1 MVPYPLFRYPTTTT
15 QKKSTS
21 APQAIRNK
29 RGGVAGAA
37 ASRQGRDG
45 HQPAT
50 LPPPHPR
57 VGGAGGRSPP
67 CLGAWG
73 ASPTNKTREARSRF
87 PRTGLSHYRV
97 GEGGVE
103 PPRPFGHTD

>member
-29 RGGVAGAA
+29 RGGVAGAT

-50 LPPPHPR
+50 LPPPTPEWG
-57 VGGAGGRSPP
+57 VQGGEARP
-67 CLGAWG
+67 AWG
-73 ASPTNKTREARSRF
+73 RGARAPQIKRERPVRAFRERASLTIEWAR
-87 PRTGLSHYRV
+87 
-97 GEGGVE
+97 GEL
-103 PPRPFGHTD
+103 